1 MPIWVAGISAVGSI
15 AASQMAGDAA
25 GDAADAQAGASEES
39 AQLQYKQYLQNRQDM
54 LRQQNRSNYLMQ
66 PYQDAGYN
74 ALNALQYGMGFGD
87 PNAVPRTE
95 YSFNQDEFIKAA
107 MERQSAADP
116 RKKMTTAQWNKLTP
130 EKRAKLTKP
139 FKAIVDQTK
148 KGLASGAFNWYQGMQ
163 AEKIGGW
170 VPQDKVWKTP
180 QGVAG
185 AEGGG
190 EGGRFGFGD
199 YGFLNKRFGLSDFEK
214 EPGYEFRRNE
224 GNRGIEASAA
234 ARGGLQSGA
243 ALKALNRFNQD
254 YASNEYGNA
263 YNRFTNDQ
271 GNIFN
276 RLSGLAGTGQA
287 QTNQSIASNM
297 NTTQNIANMGT
308 NVAGARGNALTDA
321 ANARASGFVGAA
333 NANNQMWSNLAN
345 TATNYWAMNNAQNQ
359 G

>member
-1 MPIWVAGISAVGSI
+1 MPIWVAGITAVGSI

-25 GDAADAQAGASEES
+25 GDAADAQAGASEEA
-39 AQLQYKQYLQNRQDM
+39 AQLQYQQYQQNRKDM
-54 LRQQNRSNYLMQ
+54 IAQQNRSNYLMQ

-95 YSFNQDEFIKAA
+95 YNFD
-107 MERQSAADP
+107 SAAF
-116 RKKMTTAQWNKLTP
+116 RKAIDERIDAANPVTRIGLAAWRKLAP
-130 EKRAKLTKP
+130 EKRQLRSEA
-139 FKAIVDQTK
+139 FKKFKDDIS
-148 KGLASGAFNWYQGMQ
+148 KGLAGGEFNYYKNQKAQ
-163 AEKIGGW
+163 NKGGW
-170 VPQDKVWKTP
+170 ISEEGLWKGTEGVEGVTGDK
-180 QGVAG
+180 
-185 AEGGG
+185 

-214 EPGYEFRRNE
+214 EPGYEFRRSE

-276 RLSGLAGTGQA
+276 RLSGLAGTGQS
-287 QTNQSIASNM
+287 QTNQMAANNMSNA
-297 NTTQNIANMGT
+297 QNIANMGSNAAST
-308 NVAGARGNALTDA
+308 RGNYLTDA
-321 ANARASGFVGAA
+321 ANARASGYVGAA
-333 NANNQMWSNLAN
+333 NAQTNMWNNLGQTGM
-345 TATNYWAMNNAQNQ
+345 NYWAMKNA
-359 G
+359 